1 MYNIYITADKMQKY
15 IWKYPYIWQWAADGF
30 GVSGF
35 ILKNVRIKASMQ
47 KRFLYIAI
55 RKYDF
60 VEKRAGKAREQK
72 SGKARER
79 KPEKRASRN
88 QKSAQAETRK
98 ACKQK
103 SEKRASLKKKNLD
116 FSTFAG

>member
-1 MYNIYITADKMQKY
+1 MYDIYITANKMQKY

-35 ILKNVRIKASMQ
+35 ILKNVHISASMQ
-47 KRFLYIAI
+47 KRFLHIAI

-72 SGKARER
+72 SRKARER
-79 KPEKRASRN
+79 KPEKRASGNPEKRESRS
-88 QKSAQAETRK
+88 QKSA
-98 ACKQK
+98 
-103 SEKRASLKKKNLD
+103 RA
-116 FSTFAG
+116 

>member
-1 MYNIYITADKMQKY
+1 MYDIYIAVDKIQKY

-35 ILKNVRIKASMQ
+35 ILKNVHISASMQ
-47 KRFLYIAI
+47 KRFLHIAI

-72 SGKARER
+72 SRKARER
-79 KPEKRASRN
+79 KPEKRASGNPEKRESRS
-88 QKSAQAETRK
+88 QKSA
-98 ACKQK
+98 
-103 SEKRASLKKKNLD
+103 RA
-116 FSTFAG
+116 

>member
-1 MYNIYITADKMQKY
+1 MYDIYIAVDKIQKY

-35 ILKNVRIKASMQ
+35 ILKNVHISASMQ
-47 KRFLYIAI
+47 KRFLHIAI

-72 SGKARER
+72 SRKAREP
-79 KPEKRASRN
+79 KP
-88 QKSAQAETRK
+88 
-98 ACKQK
+98 
-103 SEKRASLKKKNLD
+103 EKRASLKKKNLD

>member
-1 MYNIYITADKMQKY
+1 
-15 IWKYPYIWQWAADGF
+15 
-30 GVSGF
+30 
-35 ILKNVRIKASMQ
+35 MQ

-60 VEKRAGKAREQK
+60 VEKRARKVHEQK
-72 SGKARER
+72 S
-79 KPEKRASRN
+79 EKRASRSR
-88 QKSAQAETRK
+88 KSARAEIRK
-98 ACKQK
+98 ARKRK